1 RRGLPLL
8 ILDAEDR
15 TGDVWR
21 RRWDSL
27 RLFTPARFSGLIGLP
42 FPAAPGHFPS
52 KDEFADYLESYAK
65 HFELPV
71 RHGVRVDR
79 LSHDGDRF
87 LVESQR
93 QRFLTRQVVV
103 AMANYQRPH
112 VPALAEDLDPG
123 VAQLHSSQYRN
134 PGQLP
139 GTGAVLVVGSGNS

>member
-1 RRGLPLL
+1 
-8 ILDAEDR
+8 
-15 TGDVWR
+15 
-21 RRWDSL
+21 
-27 RLFTPARFSGLIGLP
+27 
-42 FPAAPGHFPS
+42 
-52 KDEFADYLESYAK
+52 DYLESYAK

-112 VPALAEDLDPG
+112 VPAFAEDLDPG

-139 GTGAVLVVGSGNS
+139 GTGAVLVVGSGNSGAEIAVELAKTRRVLVAGRYPGHLPF